1 MSIPIKYNLRSI
13 RVRWRS
19 TLATVL
25 GIALVVMV
33 FIFVRSFAH
42 GMEATYVKT
51 GDSRNLIVL
60 RKGSTAES
68 SSQISREEA
77 RRIKYMTGIARDAAG
92 NPLAS
97 AEIIVLD
104 RKSTRLNSSHRT

>member
-1 MSIPIKYNLRSI
+1 MAIPLKYNLRSI
-13 RVRWRS
+13 RVRWRA

-25 GIALVVMV
+25 GIALVVTV

-60 RKGSTAES
+60 AKVRLPNPA
-68 SSQISREEA
+68 A
-77 RRIKYMTGIARDAAG
+77 RFPGKTRAA
-92 NPLAS
+92 
-97 AEIIVLD
+97 
-104 RKSTRLNSSHRT
+104 LNT